1 VVFRRRIAV
10 LSVVGLLSS
19 LVTVTGAAAGP
30 APKAA
35 APSAAAP
42 AAASAPAPAPNAA
55 AAGAGADIAALVD
68 PQAALSGPLPADPVA
83 ALAEE
88 VTTYGARFGFDLH
101 PADAIRAAHL
111 LPGLTGRLA
120 LLLGQ
125 LLACQAITDRLV
137 AHLPAPPA
145 EMWARGTDPGPI
157 PEAPALRDCAAK
169 VEAGGLELEHFLK
182 GAPAYGS
189 RLEQWPILRVDP
201 IGTDDVVGP
210 DFILNVDAGGNDTY
224 LNNAGGNLIDV
235 RAEPRGLAK
244 GCSNPAYDLAAGRCV
259 IAEALSVDVA
269 GNDTYGQFEAPEM
282 GVDSLCTND
291 LLVRRVVTGGA
302 GAWGVGVLID
312 GGGDDTYMGK
322 SVSLGAGHFGGTG
335 VLLDEGGNDHY
346 TAIRLSEGFGTL
358 GGTGIL
364 HDKGGNDTYS
374 YYLPRPKYP
383 GASDHSLGS
392 GGALDTGGNCDGVS
406 RWNLGSGFLGGVGLL
421 VDDAG
426 DDSYSAAPPT
436 KHEPGASGIIRETGS
451 MGFGD
456 GGGFGIFLDNGGH
469 DSYTGM
475 PGRADGATVAP
486 SDKSQG
492 FFHDSG
498 GGAATTAAVAGPMAD
513 NPPDNPVADGGF
525 LTAWFT
531 HFIPDKIVV
540 ARGTTPHFFNPDLYG
555 GPFGGRRHTITEVR
569 NTHFDGPGPP
579 RFDVSVDFGHVA
591 PITGVEKL
599 RAGTYDFVCRVHPF
613 MTGKLI
619 VQ

>member
-1 VVFRRRIAV
+1 MAFRRRTAV

-19 LVTVTGAAAGP
+19 LVTLTGAAASP
-30 APKAA
+30 ATT
-35 APSAAAP
+35 SAAP
-42 AAASAPAPAPNAA
+42 AD
-55 AAGAGADIAALVD
+55 AGIAALVE
-68 PQAALSGPLPADPVA
+68 PQAALLGPLPADPVA
-83 ALAEE
+83 ALAKE
-88 VTTYGARFGFDLH
+88 VTAYGARFGFDLH
-101 PADAIRAAHL
+101 PAEAIRAAHL

-125 LLACQAITDRLV
+125 LRACQAITDRLI

-145 EMWARGTDPGPI
+145 EMWARNIDPGPI
-157 PEAPALRDCAAK
+157 PEAPELRACAAK

-189 RLEQWPILRVDP
+189 RLEEWPILRVDP
-201 IGTDDVVGP
+201 IGTEDVVGP
-210 DFILNVDAGGNDTY
+210 DFILDVDAGGNDTY
-224 LNNAGGNLIDV
+224 LDNAGGNLIDV

-259 IAEALSVDVA
+259 IAESLLVDVA
-269 GNDTYGQFEAPEM
+269 GNDTYGQMEAPEQ
-282 GVDSLCTND
+282 GVDALCTND

-312 GGGDDTYMGK
+312 GGGDDTYMAK

-335 VLLDEGGNDHY
+335 ILLDEGGNDHY
-346 TAIRLSEGFGTL
+346 TAIRLAEGFGTL

-364 HDKGGNDTYS
+364 HDRGGNDTYT

-383 GASDHSLGS
+383 GAADHSPGA

-406 RWNLGSGFLGGVGLL
+406 RWNLGSGFLGGVGII

-426 DDSYSAAPPT
+426 NDTYEAAAPT
-436 KHEPGASGIIRETGS
+436 QHEPGASGIIRETGS

-456 GGGFGIFLDNGGH
+456 GAGFGIFLDNGGQ

-498 GGAATTAAVAGPMAD
+498 GGAGMTVAGPMAD
-513 NPPDNPVADGGF
+513 NPMADNPLPDNQVADGGNV
-525 LTAWFT
+525 TAWFT
-531 HFIPDKIVV
+531 HYIPDKIVV
-540 ARGTTPHFFNPDLYG
+540 ARGTTPRFFNPDLYG
-555 GPFGGRRHTITEVR
+555 GPFGGKRHTITEVR
-569 NTHFDGPGPP
+569 NARFDGPGPP

-591 PITGVEKL
+591 AINGVEKL
-599 RAGTYDFVCRVHPF
+599 KPGTYDFTCRVHPF

-619 VQ
+619 IE